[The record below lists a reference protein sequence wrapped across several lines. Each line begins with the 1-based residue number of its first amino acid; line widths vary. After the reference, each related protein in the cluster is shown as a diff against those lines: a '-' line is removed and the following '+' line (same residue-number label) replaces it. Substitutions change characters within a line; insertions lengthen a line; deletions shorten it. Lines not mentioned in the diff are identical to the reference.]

1 MRLASKAGLG
11 VRVVSDTDRS
21 LQGLLRKR
29 RRMNSRQRRH
39 RRAARSPVE
48 AFSGVAI
55 CVASLQER
63 LGLTTID
70 ANFSAMWLT
79 RDKLGTTFLA
89 HLGLMDLSD
98 LLGLSKGLEDRRAKI
113 LMVCCSDFGHRV
125 PFSFLNKRA
134 SDA

>member
-1 MRLASKAGLG
+1 
-11 VRVVSDTDRS
+11 
-21 LQGLLRKR
+21 
-29 RRMNSRQRRH
+29 MNARQRRH

-70 ANFSAMWLT
+70 ANFCAMWLT

-98 LLGLSKGLEDRRAKI
+98 LLGLSKGLEDRRK
-113 LMVCCSDFGHRV
+113 DFDGLLFRLRTSSSLFF
-125 PFSFLNKRA
+125 PQ
-134 SDA
+134 